1 MEDIATFLCFR
12 LGALS
17 RRIYRH
23 YNTLYSCYGITV
35 TQSFIL
41 FDLLL
46 HKSSNMKD
54 IASRVQLD
62 SPAITGLVDRLAKE
76 NLVERKKDPSDRRG
90 LLVGLTTKGRKLAKE
105 LAPVAEEFNTKM
117 HAILIPEDIA
127 VFERSLDRLEK
138 GLKENNPERQTEVL
152 HG

>member
-1 MEDIATFLCFR
+1 MKSISNFLCFR

-17 RRIYRH
+17 RKIYRH
-23 YNTLYSCYGITV
+23 YNALFSEYGITV

-46 HKSSNMKD
+46 HESSNVKD

-76 NLVERKKDPSDRRG
+76 SLVERKEDPSDRRG
-90 LLVGLTTKGRKLAKE
+90 LLIALTTKGRKLAAK
-105 LAPVAEEFNTKM
+105 LAPIAEEFNKNM
-117 HAILIPEDIA
+117 HGVITPEDIEA
-127 VFERSLDRLEK
+127 FDRSLDRLEK
-138 GLKENNPERQTEVL
+138 FLK
-152 HG
+152 

>member
-1 MEDIATFLCFR
+1 MNDISHFLCFR

-17 RRIYRH
+17 RKIYRH
-23 YNTLYSCYGITV
+23 YNTLFSDYGITV

-46 HKSSNMKD
+46 HESSNVKD

-76 NLVERKKDPSDRRG
+76 SLVERREDPSDRRS
-90 LLVGLTTKGRKLAKE
+90 LLVGLTTKGRKLAEK
-105 LAPVAEEFNTKM
+105 LVPVAEEFNKNM
-117 HAILIPEDIA
+117 KVALIQKDSGA
-127 VFERSLDRLEK
+127 FERSLARLEK
-138 GLKENNPERQTEVL
+138 FLE
-152 HG
+152 

>member
-1 MEDIATFLCFR
+1 MKDISSFLCFR

-17 RRIYRH
+17 RKIYRH
-23 YNTLYSCYGITV
+23 YNTLYSPYGITV

-46 HKSSNMKD
+46 HKSSNVKD

-76 NLVERKKDPSDRRG
+76 RLVERKEDPSDRRG
-90 LLVGLTTKGRKLAKE
+90 LLVGLTTKGRKLAEE
-105 LAPVAEEFNTKM
+105 LAPIAGEFNKNM
-117 HAILIPEDIA
+117 HELLVPDDIEA
-127 VFERSLDRLEK
+127 FERSLDRLDMGLEEK
-138 GLKENNPERQTEVL
+138 NNRL
-152 HG
+152 